1 MKIERKRPIL
11 SLLQI
16 YQRLKGTALVGEYE
30 LPEKMRNDPGVFYL
44 SACHLEPVDLLYEG
58 DEYEHLQR
66 IEEREVLY
74 ILDNEHTIH
83 DFVQAVT
90 TSPIFPQE
98 ERDRLLAQ
106 YTLDLMGG

>member
-1 MKIERKRPIL
+1 MKIERDHPIL

-16 YQRLKGTALVGEYE
+16 YQRVKGSSTIGEYE

-44 SACHLEPVDLLYEG
+44 SACHLEPVDLLCEG

-66 IEEREVLY
+66 IEERETLY

-83 DFVQAVT
+83 DFVQAAT
-90 TSPIFPQE
+90 ASPIFPQVE
-98 ERDRLLAQ
+98 KDRLLAL
-106 YTLDLMGG
+106 YTLDLMES